1 MAEVINGYAI
11 VKELNKGAF
20 CDAYQARKGGKD
32 FFMKLYKD
40 PTEMS
45 SDYEDFKKNQRK
57 MIPLLKALGDLTETI
72 VEDFEYGGR
81 YYQVKELIPSETNLR
96 QWLETSDSYEDRL
109 DVAIQFCKIL
119 MAVHGKN
126 IIHQDLKPEQVM
138 VVNDPSMKSKIRIVL
153 TDFDWS
159 VPNGNV
165 VRYVGTPGYAN
176 IDGTK
181 LSTKSDIFTF
191 GIILCE
197 LLTGCNPYVISE
209 KEEDRLYEPTKW
221 VEWVKKKDYMK
232 PNKINDELPAVINDI
247 IEKCLDPEQ
256 KNRPSLD
263 MILAALQGKPVEG
276 LEPVVR
282 KKIKLRSA
290 TGDMMI
296 MVPGMG
302 YGRKHFKELFQ
313 RTTDTDG
320 NEIYKY
326 LDKTY
331 AILSLSQTGDTLCI
345 CCPANGFAKNIIKLN
360 GADMPNKPTPV
371 KNGDKIS
378 LYSTGQARE
387 VASFTVEII

>member
-1 MAEVINGYAI
+1 MAEVINGYEI

-45 SDYEDFKKNQRK
+45 SDYEDFKKNQKK

-119 MAVHGKN
+119 MAVHAKN

-138 VVNDPSMKSKIRIVL
+138 IVNDSSMKSKIRIVL

-159 VPNGNV
+159 VPSGNV

-221 VEWVKKKDYMK
+221 VQWVKKKDYMK
-232 PNKINDELPAVINDI
+232 PIKINDELPAVINDI
-247 IEKCLDPEQ
+247 IEKCLDPDQ
-256 KNRPSLD
+256 KKRPSLD

-276 LEPVVR
+276 LEPAVR
-282 KKIKLRSA
+282 KKVKLHSA

-302 YGRKHFKELFQ
+302 YGRKHFKELFP
-313 RTTDTDG
+313 RTIDTDG

-326 LDKTY
+326 LDKSY
-331 AILSLSQTGDTLCI
+331 AILSLSQTGDALYI
-345 CCPANGFAKNIIKLN
+345 CCPANGYAKNIIKLN

-371 KNGDKIS
+371 KNGDKIT
-378 LYSTGQARE
+378 LYSTGMARE
-387 VASFTVEII
+387 VVSFTVEIV